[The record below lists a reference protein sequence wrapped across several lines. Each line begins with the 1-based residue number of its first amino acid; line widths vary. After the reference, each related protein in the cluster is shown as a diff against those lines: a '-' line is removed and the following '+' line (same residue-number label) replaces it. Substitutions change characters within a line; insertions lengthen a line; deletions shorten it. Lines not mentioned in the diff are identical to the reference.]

1 MDLPIDPV
9 LLALSP
15 PRAGQGQRRRSRSAS
30 ARKSSLGDVQI
41 GDGDDSMDEL
51 GGDDELYQDSGSD
64 ADADGDIFIEDDMGA
79 ATTTN
84 GKGAKKKKPSL
95 SSGKKAGGL
104 SKQAKRLKEA
114 MGSKGEGKTHIGK
127 KGPAGTPTSCENC
140 RSRKI
145 KCSRHANCTSCQMRG
160 ETCVWRADPPI
171 KVAEWASTQ
180 GVINANH
187 AERDRLRRIVQALS
201 ARYSARE
208 LAASLRE
215 GREAR
220 EPPTLVDIA
229 LYSRAEQQGG
239 KKKASPL
246 EGAAGLLALALPHGF
261 DSSALDDVQI
271 DGDYQLPVQPVQ
283 PTGSSPFKLP
293 NPPQPAEGVSPNDL
307 LDALSAAA
315 STAAEPTAP
324 PILTS
329 TSEPSAQPP
338 LRVTIPS
345 GPSSGPPSH
354 SSVLPFALPAPS
366 QNGHSRAVTEG
377 AQTRPASPTHDA
389 TFASSQAPSRP
400 HLAQPAQ
407 PPYPS
412 YPAFLSH
419 PSRPPPPLPS
429 FHTRA
434 PQPTFFYPILPSPL
448 MSPRSIAS
456 LANTRHAALASRR
469 DPGNRLLRRMGHEE
483 RFDRALER
491 QRERA
496 KMEEVE
502 REKQAANKGKQK
514 ANGVNGSA
522 VKGEKEQD
530 QPAANGTLP
539 ASLEDQQRQV
549 AQQAAL
555 AWAAS
560 NGIAPAS
567 TNITP
572 YSTDPPAASSSPS
585 SSATAYAAVEPYRPL
600 ARDVDP
606 PLVDLCQRRRSSWLV
621 SPVSGTSTGG
631 FALLTTGRPVLSVDA
646 AGATASAAGGSSI
659 SALFRTPSALT
670 SASSGGL
677 FGRISLSPMRSAFP
691 HSAIEDGLRPFS
703 SVRMPGDEGEGDER
717 FEPRIEGADE
727 WARFEPRQENEGERE
742 VAARAEARTV
752 VEEGNE
758 DEADE
763 ADEAGMETED
773 GKSSVGVKSGRCT
786 KGDDEAGSGD
796 SDADD

>member
-1 MDLPIDPV
+1 MDPPIDPV

-15 PRAGQGQRRRSRSAS
+15 PRAGQGQRRRSRSTS
-30 ARKSSLGDVQI
+30 ARKSSLGDVQV
-41 GDGDDSMDEL
+41 DGDDSLDEL

-64 ADADGDIFIEDDMGA
+64 ADADGDTFIEDDAGTVA
-79 ATTTN
+79 AAN

-95 SSGKKAGGL
+95 SSGKKASGL

-114 MGSKGEGKTHIGK
+114 MGSKGEGQTHIGK

-145 KCSRHANCTSCQMRG
+145 KCSRHANCTSCQIRG

-201 ARYSARE
+201 ARYAARE
-208 LAASLRE
+208 LTAAVRE
-215 GREAR
+215 GREPR
-220 EPPTLVDIA
+220 EPPTLVDIP
-229 LYSRAEQQGG
+229 LYSRARQHGG

-261 DSSALDDVQI
+261 DSSALDDVQV
-271 DGDYQLPVQPVQ
+271 DGDYQLPVPPVQ
-283 PTGSSPFKLP
+283 GTGSSPFKLP
-293 NPPQPAEGVSPNDL
+293 IPPQPTEGVSPNDL

-324 PILTS
+324 PAATS
-329 TSEPSAQPP
+329 APKTSSQPP

-345 GPSSGPPSH
+345 GPSSGPPSLP
-354 SSVLPFALPAPS
+354 SALPFSLPGPS
-366 QNGHSRAVTEG
+366 TNGHSRSVTEG
-377 AQTRPASPTHDA
+377 AQTRPASPTPDT
-389 TFASSQAPSRP
+389 TFASNQPTFRPS
-400 HLAQPAQ
+400 LAQPAA

-412 YPAFLSH
+412 YPTFLSH
-419 PSRPPPPLPS
+419 PSRPPPSLPS
-429 FHTRA
+429 FPPRA
-434 PQPTFFYPILPSPL
+434 PPPTFLYPILPSPL

-456 LANTRHAALASRR
+456 LANTRHAALVSQR

-483 RFDRALER
+483 RFDRASER
-491 QRERA
+491 ERERA
-496 KMEEVE
+496 RLEEVE
-502 REKQAANKGKQK
+502 MEKQAAKKGKQR

-522 VKGEKEQD
+522 EKGEKEQD
-530 QPAANGTLP
+530 QPGTNGTSP
-539 ASLEDQQRQV
+539 ASPEDQQRHL

-555 AWAAS
+555 ALAAS

-567 TNITP
+567 TNITSH
-572 YSTDPPAASSSPS
+572 STDPPAASSSPS
-585 SSATAYAAVEPYRPL
+585 SSAAAYAAVEPYRPL

-606 PLVDLCQRRRSSWLV
+606 PLVDPGQRRRSSWLV

-646 AGATASAAGGSSI
+646 AGATASAAGSSSI

-691 HSAIEDGLRPFS
+691 HSAIEEGLRPFS

-727 WARFEPRQENEGERE
+727 WARFEPRQANEGERE

-752 VEEGNE
+752 VEEE
-758 DEADE
+758 DEGADE
-763 ADEAGMETED
+763 EGMETED
-773 GKSSVGVKSGRCT
+773 GKSSVGVKSGRST
-786 KGDDEAGSGD
+786 KGDDEAGSGE
-796 SDADD
+796 SDADE